1 MRDHR
6 STASGSPARA
16 TRGIVLAAAVAAF
29 VALPTSAASAPAS
42 PAHASLAVSPSQK
55 LAVLLG
61 LHTARSEPDESST
74 SLGDIQERRPITE
87 ERTVLPVV
95 GRGVGPDGAV
105 WLRVLLPG
113 RPNGHTGW
121 IVQRATRAAVTS
133 WRLVV
138 HTATRRVTVY
148 HHGRSVRVFKAVV
161 GKPAT
166 PTPSGA
172 AFVEEMIQLR
182 ASAVG
187 APFALALSSRS
198 GVLQEF
204 AGGPGQI
211 ALHGLTNVGGT
222 LGTATSHGC
231 VRLSNAAMRWL
242 VFRVAPGTPVTVT
255 R

>member
-6 STASGSPARA
+6 FIASGLRVRA
-16 TRGIVLAAAVAAF
+16 TRGIVLTAAAFAA
-29 VALPTSAASAPAS
+29 LSTSAASAPAGGS
-42 PAHASLAVSPSQK
+42 ASLAIPPSQK
-55 LAVLLG
+55 LVVLLG

-74 SLGDIQERRPITE
+74 SLGEVRDHRPITE

-95 GRGVGPDGAV
+95 GNGVGPDGAA

-121 IVQRATRAAVTS
+121 IMQRATRAAATS

-138 HTATRRVTVY
+138 HTASRRVSVY
-148 HHGRSVRVFKAVV
+148 RYGRSVRVFRAVV
-161 GKPAT
+161 GKPST
-166 PTPSGA
+166 PTPPGA
-172 AFVEEMIQLR
+172 AFVEELIQLR

-198 GVLQEF
+198 AVLQEF

>member
-6 STASGSPARA
+6 SIASGSRARPV
-16 TRGIVLAAAVAAF
+16 RGLVLTAAVAVF
-29 VALPTSAASAPAS
+29 VGLPTSAASAPAS
-42 PAHASLAVSPSQK
+42 ISASNAASPTQK
-55 LAVLLG
+55 LVVLLG

-74 SLGDIQERRPITE
+74 SLGDIQDRRPITE

-95 GRGVGPDGAV
+95 GRGIGPDGAA
-105 WLRVLLPG
+105 WLHVLLPG

-121 IVQRATRAAVTS
+121 IVQRATRAALTS

-138 HTATRRVTVY
+138 HTATRRVSVY
-148 HHGRSVRVFKAVV
+148 QHGRSVRVFKAVV

-166 PTPSGA
+166 PTPLGA
-172 AFVEEMIQLR
+172 GFVEELIQLR

-187 APFALALSSRS
+187 APFALALSLRS
-198 GVLQEF
+198 AVLQEF

-211 ALHGLTNVGGT
+211 ALHGLSNVGGI

-242 VFRVAPGTPVTVT
+242 VFRIAPGTPVTVT

>member
-6 STASGSPARA
+6 FIASGLRVRA
-16 TRGIVLAAAVAAF
+16 TRGIVLTAAVSAF
-29 VALPTSAASAPAS
+29 VALSTSAASAPA
-42 PAHASLAVSPSQK
+42 AEGARLAVAPDQK
-55 LAVLLG
+55 LVVLLSS
-61 LHTARSEPDESST
+61 HTARSEPDESST
-74 SLGDIQERRPITE
+74 SLGSVRDRRPITE
-87 ERTVLPVV
+87 ERTVLPLV
-95 GRGVGPDGAV
+95 GNGVGPDGAT

-121 IVQRATRAAVTS
+121 ILQRATRAALTS

-138 HTATRRVTVY
+138 HTASRRVSVY
-148 HHGRSVRVFKAVV
+148 RYGRPVRVFKAVV
-161 GKPAT
+161 GKPST
-166 PTPSGA
+166 PTPPGA
-172 AFVEEMIQLR
+172 AFVEELIQLR

-198 GVLQEF
+198 AVLQEF

-242 VFRVAPGTPVTVT
+242 VFRVTPGTPVTVT

>member
-1 MRDHR
+1 MRNRR
-6 STASGSPARA
+6 SIASGSPARA
-16 TRGIVLAAAVAAF
+16 THGVVLTAAAF
-29 VALPTSAASAPAS
+29 VVLSMSAASAPAAGS
-42 PAHASLAVSPSQK
+42 TTLAVAPSQK
-55 LAVLLG
+55 LVVLLAP
-61 LHTARSEPDESST
+61 HTARSEPDESST
-74 SLGDIQERRPITE
+74 SLGEIPDRRPITE

-95 GRGVGPDGAV
+95 GHGVGPDGAA
-105 WLRVLLPG
+105 WLHVLLPG
-113 RPNGHTGW
+113 RPNGHLGW
-121 IVQRATRAAVTS
+121 IMQRATRAAMTS

-138 HTATRRVTVY
+138 HTASRRVTVY
-148 HHGRSVRVFKAVV
+148 RYGRPVRVFKAVV

-166 PTPSGA
+166 PTPPGA
-172 AFVEEMIQLR
+172 AFVEEVIQLR

-198 GVLQEF
+198 AVLQEF

-211 ALHGLTNVGGT
+211 ALHGLMNVGGT

-231 VRLSNAAMRWL
+231 IRLTNAAMRWL